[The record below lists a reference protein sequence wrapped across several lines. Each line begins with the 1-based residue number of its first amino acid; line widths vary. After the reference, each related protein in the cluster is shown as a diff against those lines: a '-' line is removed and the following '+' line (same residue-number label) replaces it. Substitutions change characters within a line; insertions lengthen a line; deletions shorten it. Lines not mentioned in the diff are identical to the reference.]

1 MLLGKAV
8 ALGDPCPWVVL
19 TLVKTMVYVHRRPGK
34 HNANSPFNQSIVI
47 QIKVMVIINI
57 IIAGIIN
64 STSHGL
70 GTAQGCAGLFSE

>member
-1 MLLGKAV
+1 
-8 ALGDPCPWVVL
+8 
-19 TLVKTMVYVHRRPGK
+19 MVYVHRRPGK